1 MSFPSAPTPPPLS
14 GLALGLGLPGN
25 PIVKGQWFK
34 NQVMRLDGWNFQSCR
49 FDGCMLQVAST
60 TFRLERCYID
70 EHTSII
76 FEGVI
81 LNIVR
86 LFHVRNSYMKT
97 NAPYFA
103 PTYHEDGTISI
114 GAA

>member
-1 MSFPSAPTPPPLS
+1 M
-14 GLALGLGLPGN
+14 N

-34 NQVMRLDGWNFQSCR
+34 DQTMRLDGWQFQNCR
-49 FDGCMLQVAST
+49 FDSCMLHVAT
-60 TFRLERCYID
+60 TSIRLDRCYID

-76 FEGVI
+76 FEGMI

-86 LFHVRNSYMKT
+86 LFHVRNNYMK
-97 NAPYFA
+97 NQFPYFA